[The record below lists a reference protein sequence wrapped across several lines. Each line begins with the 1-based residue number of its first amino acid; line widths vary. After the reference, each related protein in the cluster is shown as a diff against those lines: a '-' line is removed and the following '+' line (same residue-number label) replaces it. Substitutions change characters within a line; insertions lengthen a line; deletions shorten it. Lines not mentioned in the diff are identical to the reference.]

1 MATVIVVVMT
11 MARTMNMNVSM
22 IRILSMIIVMLV
34 ISLRVHFQASS
45 YTLMLG
51 NPHPPATSCTSRHF
65 MHRVYANLMTEKARC
80 FGKLFGCCQDASC
93 V

>member
-51 NPHPPATSCTSRHF
+51 NPHTSRHF

>member
-11 MARTMNMNVSM
+11 MARTMNINVSM

-34 ISLRVHFQASS
+34 ISLRVHFQACS

-51 NPHPPATSCTSRHF
+51 NPHTSRHF
-65 MHRVYANLMTEKARC
+65 MHIPSLHAQGVCQPYDRKGA
-80 FGKLFGCCQDASC
+80 LFW
-93 V
+93 